1 MFLSLCTYFS
11 GSFYGRYKERF
22 MVMFD
27 SSLGRKESSL
37 LQRSRRRI
45 MNKIINVKFIKTSC
59 LSSCFNHLLFL
70 KKRTIFV
77 TLYFKHSDISTLLLL
92 IIASMSEDLSYQ
104 VLLEIQLESW
114 PLNYGLNYLSER
126 WNWNSFHQL
135 KWKGLHKNFDTA
147 LNGYQQVITSL
158 KIYSE
163 DEYNQF
169 FWGGEL
175 LS

>member
-11 GSFYGRYKERF
+11 GSSYGRYKERF

-37 LQRSRRRI
+37 PQRSRRRI
-45 MNKIINVKFIKTSC
+45 MNKIINVKLIKTSC

-70 KKRTIFV
+70 KKRKIFV

-135 KWKGLHKNFDTA
+135 KWKGLHKNFDAA
-147 LNGYQQVITSL
+147 LNDYQQVITCL
-158 KIYSE
+158 
-163 DEYNQF
+163 
-169 FWGGEL
+169 
-175 LS
+175 